1 MTAQYIVCVVYVIAS
16 YVCKL
21 MNNIYSIL
29 KGQKGENGRPGIP
42 GPQVFFFMENEIMN
56 HIVNPLREGYLQI
69 KMGGEKGRCSLHSKC
84 ILSAQG

>member
-1 MTAQYIVCVVYVIAS
+1 
-16 YVCKL
+16 

-56 HIVNPLREGYLQI
+56 HIMNNTERGLLANKNGWGEGE
-69 KMGGEKGRCSLHSKC
+69 M
-84 ILSAQG
+84 